1 MSAPPRLRKAIV
13 AVHVVS
19 SVGWLGAVC
28 AYLALDAAAVV
39 SRDTQL
45 VRSAY
50 VAMELIAYSAIVP
63 LALATVVVGLLTAWS
78 TPWGVLRHYWVIAK
92 LLLTLVATAV
102 LLVETQTISALADA
116 AVSTSD
122 PRELPGTLPH
132 SIGGLIVLLTA
143 TVLSIFKP
151 KGTTRYG
158 WRKQQ
163 EQRRASAGA
172 LSPTT
177 P

>member
-1 MSAPPRLRKAIV
+1 M

-19 SVGWLGAVC
+19 SVGWLGSVC
-28 AYLALDAAAVV
+28 AYLALDVAAVT
-39 SRDTQL
+39 SRDIQL

-63 LALATVVVGLLTAWS
+63 LALATVVIGLLTAWS

-92 LLLTLVATAV
+92 LLLTLLATAV
-102 LLVETQTISALADA
+102 LLVETQTIGALADA
-116 AVSTSD
+116 ALATRD
-122 PRELPGTLPH
+122 PRELAGTLPH

-172 LSPTT
+172 WRPTT
-177 P
+177 S